1 MIKVIIADDHKIV
14 LEGLLSLIE
23 LHKEISIIGTATNG
37 KEVLRLLEDHEIDVV
52 VLDIEM
58 PEMDGI
64 EATKIIRKQYPD
76 IKILILT
83 MYNTIGFIRKIAETG
98 AHGYIL
104 KNKGKEELITAIHKV
119 HAGGEYF
126 GEDVTKTLIA
136 SMKNENV
143 VGEIKLTKRE
153 IEVLKLIVDGKKTKE
168 ISEIL
173 IIAETTVNTHRKNI
187 MQKLGINNTA
197 GIVLFAVQ
205 QKIVTPSEFLFH

>member
-1 MIKVIIADDHKIV
+1 MKNIKVIIADDHKIV

-23 LHKEISIIGTATNG
+23 PHKEISVIGKASQG
-37 KEVLRLLEDHEIDVV
+37 LEVLSILKEKEVDVV

-58 PEMDGI
+58 PVMDGI
-64 EATKIIRKQYPD
+64 ETTKIIRKEYPD

-104 KNKGKEELITAIHKV
+104 KNKGKEELIAAIYKV
-119 HAGGEYF
+119 YEGGEYF

-136 SMKNENV
+136 SMKTQNMA
-143 VGEIKLTKRE
+143 GEIRLTKRE

-173 IIAETTVNTHRKNI
+173 IIAETTVNTHRQNLLSKV
-187 MQKLGINNTA
+187 GVSNTA
-197 GIVLFAVQ
+197 GLVRFAIE
-205 QKIVTPSEFLFH
+205 KGYTS